1 MDNLTLTLLAPVV
14 LNGETTT
21 SLTLRELNVDE
32 TILLE
37 RQNGTKTPAEQ
48 DKFFFSLSCGVV
60 PDVIGKLGTRD
71 WTRLK
76 TLYWKTL
83 GNGELELGSSE

>member
-1 MDNLTLTLLAPVV
+1 MDDLTLKLLAPVKID
-14 LNGETTT
+14 GETIG
-21 SLTLRELNVDE
+21 SLTLRELTVDE

-37 RQNGTKTPAEQ
+37 KQNGTKTPAEQ
-48 DKFFFSLSCGVV
+48 DKFFFAMSCGVL
-60 PDVIGKLGTRD
+60 PDAIGKLGTRD

-83 GNGELELGSSE
+83 GNGELELDSSV